1 MTNRIT
7 KGRGKFGAIDVPTG
21 RIYYNGTAIT
31 ATAAELNTSSG
42 LLATTTQ
49 LNNAAYSAA
58 RVVDGTVAAAGTLT
72 ITAALHDNKTV
83 LLDQVGGFVT
93 QLPAATGTG
102 IRLKFVV
109 ATTGT
114 ASYTI
119 KAAASDAYWGNS
131 FTVTDNAGAG
141 TSVVAFKSGGGT
153 VITLNGSTT
162 GGIKGDVINLED
174 VKTNIWFV
182 DMRIAGTG
190 AEATP
195 FS

>member
-7 KGRGKFGAIDVPTG
+7 KGKAKVAALDVLSSG
-21 RIYYNGTAIT
+21 LFLNGTAVT
-31 ATAAELNTSSG
+31 ASAAELNGAAKLSG
-42 LLATTTQ
+42 
-49 LNNAAYSAA
+49 
-58 RVVDGTVAAAGTLT
+58 RVIDGTVAALGTLT
-72 ITAALHDNKTV
+72 ITAAAHDNRTV

-93 QLPAATGTG
+93 LLPAATGTG
-102 IRLKFVV
+102 MRLKFVV

-119 KAAASDAYWGNS
+119 KAAAGDAFWGNS

-162 GGIKGDVINLED
+162 GGIKGDVIYLED
-174 VKTNIWFV
+174 ELLHIWGV